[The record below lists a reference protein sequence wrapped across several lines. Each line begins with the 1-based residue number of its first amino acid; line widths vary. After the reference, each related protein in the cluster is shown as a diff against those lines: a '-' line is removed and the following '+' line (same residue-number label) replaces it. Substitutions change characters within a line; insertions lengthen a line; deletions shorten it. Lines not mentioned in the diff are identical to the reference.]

1 MGLIFGSGNFTRF
14 MVDENPPDDYLE
26 VFPKKIE
33 RFAFHQLDESSDDE
47 RSTGWV
53 NILDMFDSGFDGM
66 DYFKDP
72 CIALSW
78 RVDSR
83 KVPSNALMQYCR
95 EAEEKIKASEELE
108 QLPKKRRQEIKE
120 SVRIKLLKR
129 AIPRSNTYDMIWN
142 LQSGMVYFG
151 ATSNK
156 LCDEF
161 AEYFYMT
168 FGIPLK
174 TVFPYAVASW
184 VLETDEK
191 DPALLDGLQYSIG
204 TEDD

>member
-1 MGLIFGSGNFTRF
+1 MGLVFGSGNFTRF
-14 MVDENPPDDYLE
+14 MVDTNPPEDYLE
-26 VFPKKIE
+26 TFPQKIA
-33 RFAFHQLDESSDDE
+33 RFAFRGLDETSDDE

-53 NILDMFDSGFDGM
+53 NILDMFDSGFAGM
-66 DYFKDP
+66 EYFKDP

-83 KVPSNALMQYCR
+83 NIPSKALMQYCR
-95 EAEEKIKASEELE
+95 EAEERIKASEELE
-108 QLPKKRRQEIKE
+108 NIRKKRRQEIKE
-120 SVRIKLLKR
+120 GVRIKLLKR

-142 LQSGMVYFG
+142 LQSGIVFFG

-161 AEYFYMT
+161 AEYFLMT
-168 FGIPLK
+168 FGLHLK
-174 TVFPYAVASW
+174 TVFPYTIASL
-184 VLETDEK
+184 VLEREEK

-204 TEDD
+204 TEDE